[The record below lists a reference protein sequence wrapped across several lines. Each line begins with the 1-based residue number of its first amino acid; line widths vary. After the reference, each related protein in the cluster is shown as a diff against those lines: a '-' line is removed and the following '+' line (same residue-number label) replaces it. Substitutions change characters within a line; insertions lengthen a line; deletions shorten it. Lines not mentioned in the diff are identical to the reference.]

1 MDAVKR
7 KRLVGEAKV
16 DGIETNDRSEVASEA
31 EAEAEVAGKVEV
43 TSKVEVV
50 SEGAPRKARKRKH
63 RKFIDLQKQPP
74 KPKPLVQE

>member
-1 MDAVKR
+1 MDAVKP

-16 DGIETNDRSEVASEA
+16 DGIETNDGAEVAS